1 LHSKALLVIANI
13 SHSDES
19 LSVSLIGS
27 TGIATA
33 YAQLDRNSGTQLK
46 RADDALYL
54 AKNKGQ
60 NQVQVGSKINAS
72 EVNVPI
78 VDALTV
84 NAF

>member
-1 LHSKALLVIANI
+1 LPTSVTLTKASTFLT
-13 SHSDES
+13 
-19 LSVSLIGS
+19 GS
-27 TGIATA
+27 TVITTA
-33 YAQLDRNSGTQLK
+33 YAQLDRNSGTLFK

-78 VDALTV
+78 VEVLTV
-84 NAF
+84 NAS